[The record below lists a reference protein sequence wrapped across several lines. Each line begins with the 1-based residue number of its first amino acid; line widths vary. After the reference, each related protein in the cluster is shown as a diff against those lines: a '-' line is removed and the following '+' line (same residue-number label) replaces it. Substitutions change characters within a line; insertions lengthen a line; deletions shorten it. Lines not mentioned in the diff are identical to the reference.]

1 MDHVLNTL
9 GQPVGRPLPGWAAP
23 PRPPREP
30 LAGRFCRLEPLDPEK
45 HGPELF
51 QANSLD
57 TVGRLWTYLPYGPF
71 DSLDAYLGWIRAE
84 CLGED
89 PLFFAI
95 IENTGGKALG
105 VASYMRISPRDG
117 VIEVGHINFSP
128 PLQRTPAASE
138 SLYLLSELVFR
149 LGYRRLEWKCDALNT
164 PSRAAAERLGFR
176 FEGVFR
182 QATIYRGRNRDTAWY
197 SIIDSEWPRLDSA
210 WKRWLNPSNFDT
222 RGRQRERLSVLTAE
236 ALERSV

>member
-30 LAGRFCRLEPLDPEK
+30 LTGRFCRLEPLDPEK

-236 ALERSV
+236 ALERNG

>member
-1 MDHVLNTL
+1 MDHVLNAL

-30 LAGRFCRLEPLDPEK
+30 LTGRFCRLEPLDPER
-45 HGPELF
+45 HGPQLF

-71 DSLDAYLGWIRAE
+71 DSLTAYLEWLNSF
-84 CLGED
+84 CLSDD
-89 PLFFAI
+89 PLFFTILDSA
-95 IENTGGKALG
+95 G
-105 VASYMRISPRDG
+105 VNAAGVVSYLRIHPPDG

-138 SLYLLSELVFR
+138 ALYLLFEQAFR
-149 LGYRRLEWKCDALNT
+149 LGYRRLEWKCDARNT

-182 QATIYRGRNRDTAWY
+182 QAGIYRGRNRDTAWY
-197 SIIDSEWPRLDSA
+197 SIIDSEWPRLDAA
-210 WKRWLNPSNFDT
+210 WKRWLRPANFT
-222 RGRQRERLSVLTAE
+222 ASGRQRERLSDLTRE
-236 ALERSV
+236 AFEQNG

>member
-1 MDHVLNTL
+1 MDHVLNAL
-9 GQPVGRPLPGWAAP
+9 GQPVGRPLPGWTAP
-23 PRPPREP
+23 PRPPRGP
-30 LAGRFCRLEPLDPEK
+30 LAGRFCRLEPLEPEK

-71 DSLDAYLGWIRAE
+71 DSLEAYLGWMRAG

-105 VASYMRISPRDG
+105 VASYLRISPPDG

-138 SLYLLSELVFR
+138 ALYLLFELVFR

-182 QATIYRGRNRDTAWY
+182 QAVIYRGRNRDTAWY

-210 WKRWLNPSNFDT
+210 WKRWLSPSNFDS
-222 RGRQRERLSVLTAE
+222 RGRQRERLSDLTADS
-236 ALERSV
+236 LERNA